1 MTGRADRNAEDR
13 HGQLERR
20 LRIDPGSKVDLRD
33 LDPGA
38 THGYERDGVGGKVAA
53 DLAALESLQE
63 RIWAEHRHR
72 ILLVL
77 QGIDASGKDGTIK
90 HVLTALNPQGTR
102 VVNFGVPTE
111 PELAHDYLWRIHA
124 ATPRTGEIVVFNRS
138 HYESVLV
145 ERVHELVPKPVWSKR
160 YDHINDFERLLTD
173 EGTTIVKLFLVISP
187 EEQLARLKAR
197 YEDPTKRWKFNLGD
211 LEERKLWDTYRAAFE
226 DALERCSTAAA
237 PWYVIPADHKWFRN
251 LAAAEI
257 LRVRLE
263 ALKPEYPPRA
273 DLPPNLVIE

>member
-1 MTGRADRNAEDR
+1 MPGNEARK
-13 HGQLERR
+13 GQLERR
-20 LRIDPGSKVDLRD
+20 LRVDPGSRIHLGEV
-33 LDPGA
+33 DPGE
-38 THGYERDGVGGKVAA
+38 THGYARAGAAGKVAAGKVAA
-53 DLAALESLQE
+53 DLTALESLQE
-63 RIWAEHRHR
+63 RIWAEQKHR
-72 ILLVL
+72 ILFVL

-90 HVLTALNPQGTR
+90 HVLSTLNPQGTR

-145 ERVHELVPKPVWSKR
+145 ERVHELVPKPLWSKR
-160 YDHINDFERLLTD
+160 YDHINDFERILTD
-173 EGTTIVKLFLVISP
+173 EGTTIVKLFLHISP

-197 YEDPTKRWKFNLGD
+197 YEDPTKRWKFNVRD
-211 LEERKLWDTYRAAFE
+211 LDDRKLWDAYRAAFE
-226 DALERCSTAAA
+226 DALERCSTEVA

-263 ALKPEYPPRA
+263 ALHPEYPPRLDLPA
-273 DLPPNLVIE
+273 DLVIK